1 MIEQHPGQYGGG
13 MSFDLESWAKD
24 FSDSIG
30 KVIEQ
35 ALLAVTS
42 RLPAED
48 IVGVG
53 IATDADSTSIVAFAN
68 SRENLDRMIAE
79 EPEYAIDSR
88 WHLGEWDMDATQV
101 DAEDPLEP
109 VRAEAERAKQL
120 IASPDGVQAGSRDLD
135 AFRTAVWNAI
145 SNAMAQSV
153 ADGFFDRW
161 PNAKRVF
168 LPLDADVSEEQIA
181 AWNAPLNPPEDL
193 AEFREFLQLD

>member
-1 MIEQHPGQYGGG
+1 
-13 MSFDLESWAKD
+13 MSFELESWAKD
-24 FSDSIG
+24 FSDGIG
-30 KVIEQ
+30 KAIEQ

-88 WHLGEWDMDATQV
+88 WHLGEWDMDATQ
-101 DAEDPLEP
+101 